1 MTGVRPL
8 GITAVLLVAG
18 QAAAEAPPGA
28 VGVGAR
34 IPAFDARDQTGAR
47 QTFDTIKGRTGA
59 VLLFHRS
66 ADW

>member
-1 MTGVRPL
+1 MTAVRPL

-18 QAAAEAPPGA
+18 QAAAEPPFGA

-34 IPAFDARDQTGAR
+34 IPAFEAHDQNGAR
-47 QTFDTIKGRTGA
+47 QTFDTIKERAGA

-66 ADW
+66 ADC